1 MTRPDAP
8 VEELTL
14 PLALRGPIDNPR
26 ILLDDAKFADALVAA
41 GAGILANEV
50 RSRADGLLK
59 DAVPELDLKEGLPK
73 IDLKKGL
80 PGFGDKDEDKK
91 EEGDDADKTND
102 LREQAKD
109 LTKGLFGGKK
119 KKKED

>member
-1 MTRPDAP
+1 MPS
-8 VEELTL
+8 
-14 PLALRGPIDNPR
+14 PLVLRIERTPMATI
-26 ILLDDAKFADALVAA
+26 IADAKFADALVAA

-59 DAVPELDLKEGLPK
+59 DAVPELDLKEGMPE

-91 EEGDDADKTND
+91 EEGDETDKTND
-102 LREQAKD
+102 LREQAND